1 MGKLQNRVALVY
13 GGTSGLGEASAKK
26 FAAEGAKVA
35 VAGRSEE
42 DGKRIVNEIK
52 SAGGEAIFVKVDL
65 MDAAQIKESVKTVID
80 EYGTID
86 ILYNGAGILDK
97 YENVIDTDMD
107 TFDNLMALNVKAPF
121 IATKEVMP
129 LFVEKGSGT
138 VINLGSQAT
147 RFAGV
152 GGTAYVTTKHAIE
165 GFTKQ
170 LAYDFGPKGIKANLL
185 VPGFIETPMT
195 EGIEEARLNA
205 IPDRRAGKAEEV
217 ASLALFLAS
226 DDSNYMNGT
235 TVLMDGGWTVGR

>member
-185 VPGFIETPMT
+185 APGFIETPMT